1 MEVWREHFSKVL
13 GSRNESMD
21 GDEEQR
27 GESEAINSG
36 DTNGLDFCERLCQ
49 AISREEVAWS
59 LAKVKKDAAA
69 GKDEVTVNMMSA
81 EVLFDVWFALFEV
94 CWEYGVVSS
103 VWRESLVVPIPKKQA
118 RGTCD
123 TNTYRGISLMSTVSK
138 VYYV

>member
-1 MEVWREHFSKVL
+1 MLATRGKVWVIFWKCTYVYDEDGSIKTGEEAVEVWREHFSKVL

-27 GESEAINSG
+27 GESGAINSG

-49 AISREEVAWS
+49 AISREEVAWA

-81 EVLFDVWFALFEV
+81 V
-94 CWEYGVVSS
+94 GS
-103 VWRESLVVPIPKKQA
+103 
-118 RGTCD
+118 
-123 TNTYRGISLMSTVSK
+123 
-138 VYYV
+138 